1 MNTGKTLWRYALL
14 YKKLLI
20 TAVLLLAI
28 AVGAELTGPFIGK
41 KMIDDHILG
50 IEKTWYEVSKKD
62 KNAVEFDGTS
72 YVREDR
78 IQGAAAKE
86 KEAHIYQVGMAFY
99 FVDQAVSF
107 DGNRTVSDGKLTITN
122 GNESRTYPAEK
133 LTKQEIFQFYKPEM
147 KGMTFLIFLYA
158 GLLVFSVFFQY
169 GQHYLLQMSAN
180 RIIQKMR
187 QDVFSRIQ
195 KLPIRYFD
203 NLPAGKVVARITND
217 TEAIRDLY
225 VTVLSTFVTSGIY
238 MIGIFT
244 ALFLLDV
251 KLAFLCLA
259 IVPIIWL
266 WSIIYRKYASYYN
279 HQIRSINSDINAKM
293 NESIQGMPIIQAFR
307 HQKETMREFEELN
320 ESHYYYQ
327 NRMLN
332 LNSLMSHNLVNVIRN
347 LAFVCLIWHFGGAS
361 LNAAGIVSIGV
372 LYAFVDYLN
381 RLFQPITG
389 IVNQFSKLELARVS
403 AGRVFELLEEKETEE
418 TGEPAKER
426 ALGRVEFRD
435 VSFAYQEGENV
446 LKHISFTAQKGET
459 VALVGHTG
467 SGKSSILN
475 ILFRFYDAQ
484 KGDVL
489 IDGRSIY
496 SMSRQELRSHMG
508 IVLQDPYLFSGT
520 IGSNVSLEDE
530 KISEE
535 DIIEALRQVGAE
547 SLLEKLPKGISEPV
561 IEKGSTLSSGE
572 RQLISF
578 ARALAYD
585 PAILILDEATA
596 HIDTETEAL
605 IQKALDVVKQG
616 RTTFVIAHRLST
628 IRNADQIL
636 VLEKGEI
643 VEKGNHEELMVLKGQ
658 YYQMYELQK
667 GQKHSIA

>member
-78 IQGAAAKE
+78 MQGAAAKE

-99 FVDQAVSF
+99 FIDQAVSF

-133 LTKQEIFQFYKPEM
+133 LTKQETFQFYKPEM

-195 KLPIRYFD
+195 RLPIRYFD

-530 KISEE
+530 RISEE

-628 IRNADQIL
+628 IGNADQIL

-643 VEKGNHEELMVLKGQ
+643 VEKGNHEELMALKGQ